1 MATTAE
7 PETTA
12 NGSQNPSEYDT
23 QTIAITTTTTTIAEA
38 PEADTAEPDRLTQN
52 PELDSSSSAPQ
63 PSTATSTTTVKWPG
77 WPGDCV
83 FRLIVPVLKVGSIIG
98 RKGDLIKKMCD
109 ETRARIRVL
118 DAPVGTPDR
127 VVLISGKE
135 EPEAPLSPAMDA
147 AIRIFKRVTGF
158 PESDAKASGAAGI
171 AFCSIRLLV
180 ASTQAINLIGKQGSL
195 IKSIQESTGASV
207 RILSE
212 DEVPFY
218 VAADERIV
226 DLQGEALKVLKALEA
241 IVGHLRKFL
250 VDHSVLP
257 LFEKNY
263 NALIS
268 QERQAEM
275 WSDKSL
281 LHANAQGGSDT
292 DYPLSAKRESL
303 FFEVE
308 TPFESQIP
316 PSRISLY
323 GQDPAVTSIR
333 SSVLNRASGP
343 VVTQVTQTMQ
353 VPISY
358 AEEIIGIGG
367 NNIAYIRRTSG
378 AIITVQESRGYPDE
392 ITVEIR
398 GTSSQVQMAQ
408 QLIQEFLSNHREPV
422 SSSYSMYEPG
432 LRSVY
437 SQMDSTRYS
446 SSSLS
451 GQSYGGYGSSGLGGY
466 SSFRL

>member
-257 LFEKNY
+257 LFEKN
-263 NALIS
+263 
-268 QERQAEM
+268 ERQAEM